1 MSTPHFEIPRLPALA
16 RHALPNVLEGTVI
29 PVAVFVVSLRFLG
42 VWGALLAG
50 LCWGY
55 GAIAWRLVSRR
66 RVPGLLLL
74 GVATLTARTAIA
86 FATGSVF
93 VYFLQPTLGTALVAA
108 AFLVSVTIKRPLA
121 ERLAHDFLPLPP
133 GLLANTHVRR
143 FFLRVS
149 LLWAFTGIANVT
161 ITLWLLLSQ
170 SIGTFVIARSATSLV
185 LTVSAIA
192 VSTLW
197 FVRSMRRHGVL
208 VGRRLSWA
216 QVD

>member
-55 GAIAWRLVSRR
+55 GAIAMRLVTRR

-74 GVATLTARTAIA
+74 GVATLTARTVIA

-108 AFLVSVTIKRPLA
+108 AFLISVPAGRPLA
-121 ERLAHDFLPLPP
+121 ERLARDFCPLPP
-133 GLLANTHVRR
+133 GLLANGHVRR

-149 LLWAFTGIANVT
+149 LLWAFTGITNVAVT
-161 ITLWLLLSQ
+161 MWLLLSQ
-170 SIGTFVIARSATSLV
+170 SIGTYVIARSATSIV
-185 LTVSAIA
+185 LTGTAIA
-192 VSTLW
+192 VSTIW
-197 FVRSMRRHGVL
+197 FIRSMRRHGLL
-208 VGRRLSWA
+208 VGRRLALAPSG
-216 QVD
+216 